1 MTGLIRASSA
11 ALPGIPSIANPVA
24 IPSIA
29 NLRDVGG
36 HLTASGGR
44 VQTGLLYRSAEL
56 DHVTDE
62 DAPALD
68 RLGIR
73 TIYDLRTEGERIARP
88 DRIPAGATYRVADVL
103 AGAPGESPAA
113 MQRTFA
119 DPVAATRAFGGGRGV
134 AFFRGVYRDLVVLDS
149 ARAAYRIVFAGLAD
163 PAARPAL
170 FHCTTGKDR
179 TGWAAA
185 ALLLFL
191 EVPAEVVMDDFLA
204 STRNL
209 GPELQPFLDAFEARG
224 GDPEV
229 LRPLVGVH
237 PEYLEIAIA
246 EVGRVFGSIDGY
258 LADGLGLDADARRR
272 LRTAF
277 VEPG

>member
-1 MTGLIRASSA
+1 VTGLRHASSE
-11 ALPGIPSIANPVA
+11 ALPEIASVV
-24 IPSIA
+24 

-36 HLTASGGR
+36 HPTRAGR
-44 VQTGLLYRSAEL
+44 HVRRGLLYRAAEL
-56 DHVTDE
+56 DHVSEADV
-62 DAPALD
+62 PALD

-73 TIYDLRTEGERIARP
+73 TVFDLRTEEERVARP
-88 DRIPAGATYRVADVL
+88 DRLPAGATYRVADVL
-103 AGAPGESPAA
+103 AGAPGDSPAA

-119 DPVAATRAFGGGRGV
+119 DPVEATRAFGDGRGK

-149 ARAAYRIVFAGLAD
+149 ARAAYRSVFDSLARSKD
-163 PAARPAL
+163 RPAL
-170 FHCTTGKDR
+170 IHCTTGKDR

-191 EVPAEVVMDDFLA
+191 DVPTEAIMDDFLV
-204 STRNL
+204 STRAL
-209 GPELQPFLDAFEARG
+209 GPALQPFLDAFEARG

-246 EVGRVFGSIDGY
+246 EMNRAFGSIDGY
-258 LADGLGLDADARRR
+258 FADGLGLDADARRA

>member
-1 MTGLIRASSA
+1 M
-11 ALPGIPSIANPVA
+11 ALSTAEPLA

-36 HLTASGGR
+36 HLTRTGGR
-44 VQTGLLYRSAEL
+44 VRTGLLYRSAEL

-62 DAPALD
+62 DMPALAGQ
-68 RLGIR
+68 GIR
-73 TIYDLRTEGERIARP
+73 AVYDLRTEGERVARP
-88 DRIPAGATYRVADVL
+88 DRLPAGATYRVADVL
-103 AGAPGESPAA
+103 AGAPGESPAE
-113 MQRTFA
+113 MQRQFA

-134 AFFRGVYRDLVVLDS
+134 AFFRGVYRDLVLLDS
-149 ARAAYRIVFAGLAD
+149 ARTAYGLVFAGLAD
-163 PAARPAL
+163 AAARPAL

-191 EVPAEVVMDDFLA
+191 DVPVEVVMDDFLA

-209 GPELQPFLDAFEARG
+209 GPALQPLLDAFAARG

-246 EVGRVFGSIDGY
+246 EMSRAFGSIDAY
-258 LADGLGLDADARRR
+258 LADGLGLDADARHR

>member
-1 MTGLIRASSA
+1 M
-11 ALPGIPSIANPVA
+11 ALPTADTIAIASV
-24 IPSIA
+24 A

-36 HLTASGGR
+36 HSTRDGGR
-44 VQTGLLYRSAEL
+44 VRTGLLWRSAEL
-56 DHVTDE
+56 DHVSAA
-62 DAPALD
+62 DAPALE

-73 TIYDLRTEGERIARP
+73 TVFDLRTEDERVARP
-88 DRIPAGATYRVADVL
+88 DRVPAGATYRVADVL
-103 AGAPGESPAA
+103 SGAPGDSPAA

-119 DPVAATRAFGGGRGV
+119 DPVAATRAFGDGRGV

-149 ARAAYRIVFAGLAD
+149 ARAAYGTVFQGLVGSAG
-163 PAARPAL
+163 RPAL
-170 FHCTTGKDR
+170 IHCTTGKDR

-185 ALLLFL
+185 ALLLL
-191 EVPAEVVMDDFLA
+191 LAVPAEVVMEDFLA
-204 STRNL
+204 STRAL
-209 GPELQPFLDAFEARG
+209 GPALQPFLDAFEARG

-237 PEYLEIAIA
+237 PEYLEIAMSEMSRA
-246 EVGRVFGSIDGY
+246 FGSIDGY
-258 LADGLGLDADARRR
+258 FADGLGLDAAARRT